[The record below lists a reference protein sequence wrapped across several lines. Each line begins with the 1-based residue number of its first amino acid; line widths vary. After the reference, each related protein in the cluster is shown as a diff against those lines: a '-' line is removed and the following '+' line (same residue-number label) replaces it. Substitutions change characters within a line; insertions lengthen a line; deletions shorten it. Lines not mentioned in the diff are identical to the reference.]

1 MWTLHLGA
9 AIVVAW
15 GIAHI
20 VPTKA
25 VVRGFG
31 PISPDN
37 RRIITMEW
45 VAEGLALIFVG
56 LITLIVAMSAAPG
69 DATALLVFRL
79 CAAALSVLAIWTLMA
94 GFQTS
99 VLPIRI
105 CPIVLMTAAALILC
119 GTVGWS
125 R

>member
-1 MWTLHLGA
+1 MWSLYLGA
-9 AIVVAW
+9 AIVVVW

-25 VVRGFG
+25 VVRSFG

-37 RRIITMEW
+37 RRIIAMEW
-45 VAEGLALIFVG
+45 VAEGLTLIFIG
-56 LITLIVAMSAAPG
+56 LITLIVGMFTVPG

-79 CAAALSVLAIWTLMA
+79 CAAALCVLAIWTLIA
-94 GFQTS
+94 GFRIS

-105 CPIVLMTAAALILC
+105 CPVVLMTAAVLIIL
-119 GTVGWS
+119 GTVGWT

>member
-1 MWTLHLGA
+1 MWPLYLGA
-9 AIVVAW
+9 AIVVVW

-20 VPTKA
+20 VPTWA
-25 VVRGFG
+25 VVRSFG
-31 PISPDN
+31 PISPDS

-45 VAEGLALIFVG
+45 VAEGLALVFIG

-79 CAAALSVLAIWTLMA
+79 CAAALSVLAIWTLIA
-94 GFQTS
+94 GFRTS

-105 CPIVLMTAAALILC
+105 CPAVLMTAVVLILF
-119 GTVGWS
+119 GTLGWM

>member
-1 MWTLHLGA
+1 MWSLDLGA

-20 VPTKA
+20 VPTNA

-45 VAEGLALIFVG
+45 VAEGLALIFIG

-79 CAAALSVLAIWTLMA
+79 CAAALSVLAIWTL
-94 GFQTS
+94 
-99 VLPIRI
+99 VP
-105 CPIVLMTAAALILC
+105 ALGRRFC
-119 GTVGWS
+119 RSGS
-125 R
+125 AR

>member
-1 MWTLHLGA
+1 MWSLYLGA
-9 AIVVAW
+9 AIVVVW

-25 VVRGFG
+25 VVRSFG

-45 VAEGLALIFVG
+45 VAEGLALIFIG
-56 LITLIVAMSAAPG
+56 LITLIVAMSAALG
-69 DATALLVFRL
+69 DATALLVFHL
-79 CAAALSVLAIWTLMA
+79 CAAALSVLAIWTLIA
-94 GFQTS
+94 GFRTS
-99 VLPIRI
+99 VVPIRI
-105 CPIVLMTAAALILC
+105 CPVVLMTAAGLIIL
-119 GTVGWS
+119 GAVGWA